1 MITSP
6 RAASALI
13 ATLSCLS
20 VVFDSAPA
28 FGAMQL
34 NQVVSGLTNPLFVG
48 HAGDNSNRLFIVERV
63 GVIKVLQPGSSTPT
77 IFLNITTKV
86 RSGGERGLA
95 GLAFHPLYENNGRF
109 FVFYTRE
116 STVTADVGD
125 IVIAE
130 YGVSAANEN
139 VADTTETVLLTIEHT
154 EFTTHNGGMMAFDF
168 DGYLR
173 IGVGDGGSSGEPV
186 NNAQVTGTLL
196 GKILRIDVDVPPPA
210 LYSSPPSNPYVG
222 VPGRDEIF
230 SIGWRNPW
238 RWSFDRQTGQQWVAD
253 VGQDEREEVD
263 TPIVNGGNYGWRVFE
278 GIACNIY
285 PGLDQSLC
293 VPQNFL
299 FPIFDYTHSGE
310 RCSIIGGYVYR
321 GSQSTLPLGTYVY
334 GDLCTGEIFTWNGT
348 SQTVALDTTLKIS
361 SFGEDE
367 QGELYVVD
375 INSSSGTVSKIV
387 LAGTPAATPT
397 RTQTPTRTP
406 TPSITPTPSTTPT
419 LGPHPLD
426 ADGNQSTN
434 ALEDGLLVVR
444 YLFGFHGAQLTTGVV
459 GQGCTRCDAGS
470 ILSYLSWLGSILD
483 VDANGVRDPLT
494 DGVLVARYLF
504 GFRGATLVSG
514 AVGEGCSRCTAGAI
528 ESYLSDQV

>member
-1 MITSP
+1 
-6 RAASALI
+6 
-13 ATLSCLS
+13 
-20 VVFDSAPA
+20 
-28 FGAMQL
+28 MQL
-34 NQVVSGLTNPLFVG
+34 NQVVSGLSNPLFVG

-77 IFLNITTKV
+77 IFLNITAKV
-86 RSGGERGLA
+86 RSGGERGLL

-173 IGVGDGGSSGEPV
+173 IGVGDGGSRDDPG
-186 NNAQVTGTLL
+186 NNAQVTNTVL

-253 VGQDEREEVD
+253 VGQDAREEVD

-278 GIACNIY
+278 GIACNTA

-348 SQTVALDTTLKIS
+348 SQTVALDTTVIIS

-375 INSSSGTVSKIV
+375 ISSSSG
-387 LAGTPAATPT
+387 P
-397 RTQTPTRTP
+397 
-406 TPSITPTPSTTPT
+406 
-419 LGPHPLD
+419 
-426 ADGNQSTN
+426 
-434 ALEDGLLVVR
+434 
-444 YLFGFHGAQLTTGVV
+444 
-459 GQGCTRCDAGS
+459 
-470 ILSYLSWLGSILD
+470 
-483 VDANGVRDPLT
+483 
-494 DGVLVARYLF
+494 
-504 GFRGATLVSG
+504 
-514 AVGEGCSRCTAGAI
+514 
-528 ESYLSDQV
+528 

>member
-1 MITSP
+1 M
-6 RAASALI
+6 
-13 ATLSCLS
+13 
-20 VVFDSAPA
+20 
-28 FGAMQL
+28 
-34 NQVVSGLTNPLFVG
+34 
-48 HAGDNSNRLFIVERV
+48 
-63 GVIKVLQPGSSTPT
+63 
-77 IFLNITTKV
+77 
-86 RSGGERGLA
+86 
-95 GLAFHPLYENNGRF
+95 
-109 FVFYTRE
+109 
-116 STVTADVGD
+116 
-125 IVIAE
+125 
-130 YGVSAANEN
+130 
-139 VADTTETVLLTIEHT
+139 
-154 EFTTHNGGMMAFDF
+154 
-168 DGYLR
+168 
-173 IGVGDGGSSGEPV
+173 
-186 NNAQVTGTLL
+186 NNAQVTSTLL
-196 GKILRIDVDVPPPA
+196 GKILRIDVDVPLLA

-278 GIACNIY
+278 GIACNTY

-293 VPQNFL
+293 VAQNFL

-348 SQTVALDTTLKIS
+348 SQTVALDTTVKIS

-375 INSSSGTVSKIV
+375 ISSTSGTVSKIV
-387 LAGTPAATPT
+387 LAGTPTATPTPTRTPTPTPAPPTPT

-459 GQGCTRCDAGS
+459 GQGCTRCDTGS

-504 GFRGATLVSG
+504 GFRARLWSR

>member
-1 MITSP
+1 MPGYAAAGNGSLFFCALTCILFWGWPNGHFLLYLRKSLLCLLDEVGGIGVFSCFWEPVRMITSP
-6 RAASALI
+6 RAASALV
-13 ATLSCLS
+13 ATLACLS

-86 RSGGERGLA
+86 RSGGERGLT

-139 VADTTETVLLTIEHT
+139 VADPTETVLLTIEHT
-154 EFTTHNGGMMAFDF
+154 QVSTHNGGMMAFDF

-186 NNAQVTGTLL
+186 NNAQVIGTLL

-222 VPGRDEIF
+222 VTGRDEIF

-253 VGQDEREEVD
+253 VGQDAREEVD

-278 GIACNIY
+278 GIACNTY
-285 PGLDQSLC
+285 PASTSPCAFPRTSCFQS
-293 VPQNFL
+293 
-299 FPIFDYTHSGE
+299 
-310 RCSIIGGYVYR
+310 
-321 GSQSTLPLGTYVY
+321 
-334 GDLCTGEIFTWNGT
+334 
-348 SQTVALDTTLKIS
+348 
-361 SFGEDE
+361 
-367 QGELYVVD
+367 
-375 INSSSGTVSKIV
+375 
-387 LAGTPAATPT
+387 
-397 RTQTPTRTP
+397 
-406 TPSITPTPSTTPT
+406 STTHTPVNAARSSAAMSIGAHRARCRSAPT
-419 LGPHPLD
+419 STAISAPARSSPGTAPRRPLRW
-426 ADGNQSTN
+426 TP
-434 ALEDGLLVVR
+434 R
-444 YLFGFHGAQLTTGVV
+444 
-459 GQGCTRCDAGS
+459 
-470 ILSYLSWLGSILD
+470 
-483 VDANGVRDPLT
+483 
-494 DGVLVARYLF
+494 
-504 GFRGATLVSG
+504 
-514 AVGEGCSRCTAGAI
+514 
-528 ESYLSDQV
+528 